1 MFFLIYVGIGF
12 VLIALLLL
20 IIFVLKGTSEKSLEK
35 TMTKYSNAAVKAQH
49 NIINNNKDILKET
62 ADATADIHKDAVK
75 NITHSIKEG
84 LSDDEKQNKSE
95 S

>member
-35 TMTKYSNAAVKAQH
+35 TMTKYGNAAVKAQH

-62 ADATADIHKDAVK
+62 TDATADIHKDAVK
-75 NITHSIKEG
+75 TITHSIKEG